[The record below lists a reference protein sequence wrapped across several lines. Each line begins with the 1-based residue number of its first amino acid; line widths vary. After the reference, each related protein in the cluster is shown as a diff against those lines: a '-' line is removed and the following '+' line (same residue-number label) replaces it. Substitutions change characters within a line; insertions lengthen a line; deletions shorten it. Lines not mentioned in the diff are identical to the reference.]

1 MSGAVLHRPGQG
13 RADRRQALAAGP
25 LTPAEI
31 GAIAS
36 RHDFRAV

>member
-1 MSGAVLHRPGQG
+1 MSGAVLHRPGEG
-13 RADRRQALAAGP
+13 T